1 MNYKEYYKLTH
12 RIILIN
18 DITEKETFDNLRKI
32 IKDILNKYSNKA
44 SIFLGDNLK
53 DYEGKRTIKTK
64 EGINV

>member
-1 MNYKEYYKLTH
+1 MNQKEYYKLTH

>member
-18 DITEKETFDNLRKI
+18 DITEKANFDNLRKI

-64 EGINV
+64 EGINF